1 MKISH
6 ESKYM
11 LFEGILSACNASFM
25 PVFYIFLSKIGYDI
39 GQIGWYYGLFWLVS
53 TLFEVPFGIF
63 TDLFGTKRTIVIS
76 ILFKIIGFVFLIWGT
91 TGIGL
96 LIIIALLTGIGEAG
110 LSGTLPS
117 WFVNV
122 TQKKE
127 KKDYISTIF
136 AKTNNICCVIG
147 LSVGFVTGQIL
158 YTMNHYYP
166 VFLTLVLFS
175 SSLFVFCLLLTDND
189 IEIKKQVRKKGIIK
203 NFDFKK
209 KRSIIVIFVTIS
221 TIDIIN
227 SGPGNQWQKIFEG
240 MEMYGYLWIGVNL
253 ATLLGNWIISKA
265 IIVKLSKGNSDL
277 LVVMKVVL
285 LFLMYALKNYSIV
298 VFTILFFIYVVVYQV
313 HYVLNISYIH
323 TSVVTN
329 DDTRNEEISIFN
341 MTSSLMSTFSLII
354 GGYLGSFYGIL
365 LGWCIMGTV
374 SFIIY
379 FSFRN
384 KVWR

>member
-1 MKISH
+1 M
-6 ESKYM
+6 
-11 LFEGILSACNASFM
+11 
-25 PVFYIFLSKIGYDI
+25 
-39 GQIGWYYGLFWLVS
+39 
-53 TLFEVPFGIF
+53 
-63 TDLFGTKRTIVIS
+63 
-76 ILFKIIGFVFLIWGT
+76 
-91 TGIGL
+91 

-147 LSVGFVTGQIL
+147 LSVGFVSGQIL

-203 NFDFKK
+203 NFDLKK

-240 MEMYGYLWIGVNL
+240 MEMYGYLWIGINL

>member
-25 PVFYIFLSKIGYDI
+25 PVFYIFLLKIGYDI

-147 LSVGFVTGQIL
+147 LSVGFVSGQIL

-189 IEIKKQVRKKGIIK
+189 IEIKKQKKQVRKKDIIK
-203 NFDFKK
+203 NFDLK
-209 KRSIIVIFVTIS
+209 KREQS
-221 TIDIIN
+221 
-227 SGPGNQWQKIFEG
+227 
-240 MEMYGYLWIGVNL
+240 
-253 ATLLGNWIISKA
+253 
-265 IIVKLSKGNSDL
+265 
-277 LVVMKVVL
+277 
-285 LFLMYALKNYSIV
+285 
-298 VFTILFFIYVVVYQV
+298 
-313 HYVLNISYIH
+313 
-323 TSVVTN
+323 
-329 DDTRNEEISIFN
+329 
-341 MTSSLMSTFSLII
+341 
-354 GGYLGSFYGIL
+354 
-365 LGWCIMGTV
+365 
-374 SFIIY
+374 
-379 FSFRN
+379 
-384 KVWR
+384 